1 MVVGVVANDAG
12 GAEVVSSFVR
22 RYFSDYRWFAT
33 GPAES
38 IFRRK
43 FSGSSAE
50 SLVALFEGID
60 RLVCGTSG
68 RAMLEWEAIRLARAR
83 RIHSAVILDHW
94 TNYRARFLRGGRVQF
109 PDEVW
114 IGDDHAERRAQ
125 LELPGARLR
134 RVENVYL
141 EEAVD
146 RVSALAAADVPYRR
160 GLRALYVTEPLD
172 SGPLDGGGPAL
183 PQETSREALRFFLD
197 NIDRVTAPA
206 SGPLGIEEVVVR
218 PHPSESSDK
227 YVWAEDVD
235 ARVRVDRDRTL
246 EEQIASADL
255 VAGVS
260 SMALVIS
267 LFAGKRTMTA
277 IPPAFGEIS
286 LPFPEIVHLRDLL
299 GSGHAE
305 GP

>member
-1 MVVGVVANDAG
+1 MVIGVVANDAG

-22 RYFSDYRWFAT
+22 RKFSDYRWFAT

-38 IFRRK
+38 IFGRK
-43 FSGSSAE
+43 LSGSSAE

-83 RIHSAVILDHW
+83 RVHSAAMLDHW

-146 RVSALAAADVPYRR
+146 QVLALAAADVPYRQ
-160 GLRALYVTEPLD
+160 GLCALYVTEPLD

-183 PQETSREALRFFLD
+183 LQETSREALKFFLD
-197 NIDRVTAPA
+197 NLDRVSTSP
-206 SGPLGIEEVVVR
+206 GIEEVVVR
-218 PHPSESSDK
+218 PHPSEPSDK
-227 YVWAEDVD
+227 YLWAEDVD
-235 ARVRVDRDRTL
+235 PRVRVDRDRTL
-246 EEQIASADL
+246 EEQITSADL
-255 VAGVS
+255 VVGVS

-267 LFAGKRTMTA
+267 LLAGKRTMTA

-286 LPFPEIVHLRDLL
+286 LPFPEIEHLRELL
-299 GSGHAE
+299 GSGGAVSC
-305 GP
+305 